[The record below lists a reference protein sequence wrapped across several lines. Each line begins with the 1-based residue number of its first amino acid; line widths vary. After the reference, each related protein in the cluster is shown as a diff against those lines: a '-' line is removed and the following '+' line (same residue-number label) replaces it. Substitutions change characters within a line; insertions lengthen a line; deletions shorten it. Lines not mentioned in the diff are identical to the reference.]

1 MLEEEVVKQ
10 GQEGKDVNIAG
21 AISTQLPFFAC
32 KNKFFSYECLDI
44 IQKYQYCK
52 DFNIPPHEGS
62 YKQASVRWLKQVNI
76 IKSAFNVLEKRAYE
90 KAKRKG

>member
-32 KNKFFSYECLDI
+32 KNKFLGYEFIDI

-52 DFNIPPHEGS
+52 EFNIPPHEGT
-62 YKQASVRWLKQVNI
+62 YRQASVRWIKQVNI
-76 IKSAFNVLEKRAYE
+76 IKSAYNTLEKRAYD
-90 KAKRKG
+90 KVKRKG